1 MTSSPEAAARGAA
14 AGVPTM
20 KHVAAHAGVAL
31 KTVSRYVNGETNID
45 PALVARIQDAIV
57 ALGYRRNLAAASI
70 RPGRTSQLLGLIIS
84 DLANPY
90 YSVLAA
96 GLEREA
102 ARQGYW
108 LTIASSGEDGA
119 THDRIVDRLMEFRAD
134 ALIVVP
140 PRNPARSWTQVVPPV
155 PPVVFVDRPGDLPG
169 AHAVLADNA
178 GGARQAVEALV
189 AAGARR
195 VGFVGDAAEI
205 HTMSERLR
213 GYREALAAAGIEP
226 DVRWVSTRVHTSDDA
241 RQEAR
246 RLVGEVGVDAL
257 FAANNRASIGAL
269 LAFDDLGRRV
279 PIIGFDEIETAALAR
294 PALSVVSH
302 DVAAMGERAARL
314 AIAQLRGE
322 VIETPTPVIPVSLT
336 LRGSERP

>member
-1 MTSSPEAAARGAA
+1 MTSPTPDAPSRGV

-45 PALVARIQDAIV
+45 PVLVARIQQAIT

-70 RPGRTSQLLGLIIS
+70 RPGRTSQLIGLIIG

-90 YSVLAA
+90 YSMLAA

-102 ARQGYW
+102 AREGYW

-178 GGARQAVEALV
+178 GGARQAVDALI

-195 VGFVGDAAEI
+195 VGFVGDAIEI
-205 HTMSERLR
+205 FTMRERLR
-213 GYREALAAAGIEP
+213 GYREALEAAGVAPHE
-226 DVRWVSTRVHTSDDA
+226 RWVSTSVHTSDDA
-241 RQEAR
+241 RREVR
-246 RLVGEVGVDAL
+246 RLVDEVGVDAL

-269 LAFDDLGRRV
+269 LAFDELGRRV
-279 PIIGFDEIETAALAR
+279 PIIGFDDIETAALAR
-294 PALSVVSH
+294 PPLSVVSH
-302 DVAAMGERAARL
+302 DVDAMGELAARL
-314 AIAQLRGE
+314 AIRQLRGE
-322 VIETPTPVIPVSLT
+322 AGDAGTSLIPVTLT

>member
-1 MTSSPEAAARGAA
+1 MTSSPGAAARGGT
-14 AGVPTM
+14 AGAPTM

-70 RPGRTSQLLGLIIS
+70 RPGRSSQLIGLIIS

-96 GLEREA
+96 GIEREA
-102 ARQGYW
+102 AREGYW

-178 GGARQAVEALV
+178 GGARQAVDALL

-195 VGFVGDAAEI
+195 IGFAGDAIEI
-205 HTMSERLR
+205 FTMRERLR
-213 GYREALAAAGIEP
+213 GYREALDAAGMTP
-226 DVRWVSTRVHTSDDA
+226 DERWISTRVHTSDDA
-241 RQEAR
+241 RREVR
-246 RLVGEVGVDAL
+246 RLIEDVGVDAL

-279 PIIGFDEIETAALAR
+279 PLIGFDDIETAALAR
-294 PALSVVSH
+294 PPLSVVSH
-302 DVAAMGERAARL
+302 DVDAMGELAARL
-314 AIAQLRGE
+314 AIRRLRGDASDAG
-322 VIETPTPVIPVSLT
+322 TSFIPVTLT
-336 LRGSERP
+336 LRGSERA